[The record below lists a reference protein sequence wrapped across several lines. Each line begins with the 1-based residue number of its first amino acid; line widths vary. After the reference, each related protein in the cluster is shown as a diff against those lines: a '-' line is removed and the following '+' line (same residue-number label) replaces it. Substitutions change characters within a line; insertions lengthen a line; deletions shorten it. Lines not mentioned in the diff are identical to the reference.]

1 MQISKIVLYK
11 DSAHRRIVPFT
22 TGKVNIIVGDSKTGK
37 SALIDIVD
45 YCLGNGSC
53 HIASGVIRD
62 NVYWFA
68 IVVDFG
74 QDSYLLARQN
84 PDIKQVSTVSEMF
97 LAKVQYDTLPSFDN
111 IYPNTNVDAVKQF
124 LASKIGLNENVQIPD
139 DGGTRDP
146 LPVTFMHS
154 RQYCYQPQSLIAN
167 KDMLFYHTLDSFQL
181 QALKDAFP
189 YLVGAVQDDVLVI
202 EQQIKAL
209 SKEQRSLKRSKRER
223 EEMANEQS
231 NMVYSLLEEAK
242 TFGLVRFNS
251 LDSIKD
257 PLGMMQEVLKW
268 TPSDVKILPLTNVET
283 EIQKLVSQ
291 RGKLIEQL
299 GDIQE
304 KLSMATRY
312 QNESVLYQS
321 ELNLQHQRLKSI
333 ELLPDKDICT
343 CPLCNQQIREQTP
356 KMQEILSSY
365 HKISNA
371 LEETRQQTE
380 RTQKYVAELIG
391 EESAIKEQI
400 SQTEASIHALYQQN
414 EQARKHRD
422 LNVQRGKVI
431 GRISLFLEKLQVSE
445 YANLDEEIERLE
457 KEIGKLKAKISK
469 STKEELLA
477 AKTAVINSYMNQDW
491 KRKLDLEDED
501 AIVNFDSKRMQIYSI
516 SREDEKYV
524 PLDQM
529 GSGANWV
536 GFHLLIHFAL
546 HKFFVKNNRPVP
558 HFLMLDQPS
567 QIYFPSDGGECKD
580 VEAVKRMFRFI
591 IERTNEMNGAF
602 QVILTEH
609 ANFQEQ
615 EFSQYVVESW
625 YNGEKLIPEDWY
637 TNKEADD
644 LNLSRL
650 NI

>member
-1 MQISKIVLYK
+1 M
-11 DSAHRRIVPFT
+11 RIVQFAS
-22 TGKVNIIVGDSKTGK
+22 GKVNIIVGDSKTGK

-45 YCLGNGSC
+45 YCLGSSSC

-62 NVYWFA
+62 NVFWFA
-68 IVVDFG
+68 VVVDFG
-74 QDSYLLARQN
+74 QDTYFLARQN
-84 PDIKQVSTVSEMF
+84 PDIKQVSVVSEMF
-97 LAKVQYDTLPSFDN
+97 LAKVQHDTLPAFDD
-111 IYPNTNVDAVKQF
+111 IYPNTNVDAVRQF
-124 LASKIGLNENVQIPD
+124 LAAKIGLHENIQIPD

-167 KDMLFYHTLDSFQL
+167 KDMLFFHTLDSFQF

-209 SKEQRSLKRSKRER
+209 SREQRRLKRSKLER

-231 NMVYSLLEEAK
+231 NLVYSLLEEAK
-242 TFGLVRFNS
+242 TFGLVKLNS
-251 LDSIKD
+251 LDTIKD
-257 PLGMMQEVLKW
+257 PIGLMQEVLKW
-268 TPSDVKILPLTNVET
+268 TPSDVKVLSQTNVET

-291 RGKLIEQL
+291 RNELIEQL

-304 KLSMATRY
+304 KLSMASRY
-312 QNESVLYQS
+312 QNESVLYQN
-321 ELNLQHQRLKSI
+321 ELKLQHQRLKSI
-333 ELLPDKDICT
+333 ELLPNEDICT
-343 CPLCNQQIREQTP
+343 CPLCNQQISEQTP
-356 KMQEILSSY
+356 KVQEILSSY
-365 HKISNA
+365 HKLSNA
-371 LEETRQQTE
+371 LEGTQQQIE
-380 RTQKYVAELIG
+380 RTQQYVTELIG
-391 EESAIKEQI
+391 KEASIKEQI

-414 EQARKHRD
+414 EQARKQRD
-422 LNVQRGKVI
+422 LNVQRGIVI
-431 GRISLFLEKLQVSE
+431 GRISLFLDKLQSPE
-445 YANLDEEIERLE
+445 HNNLDEEIERLE
-457 KEIGKLKAKISK
+457 KEIDGLKAKISK

-477 AKTAVINSYMNQDW
+477 AKTAVINAYMNQDW

-501 AIVNFDSKRMQIYSI
+501 AIVHFDPKRMQIYSI

-546 HKFFVKNNRPVP
+546 HKFFVKNNRPIP

-580 VEAVKRMFRFI
+580 VEAVKRMLRFI
-591 IERTNEMNGAF
+591 IDRTNEMNGAF

-615 EFSQYVVESW
+615 EFSQYVKESW
-625 YNGEKLIPEDWY
+625 YNGEKLIPEYWY
-637 TNKEADD
+637 ENKKIE
-644 LNLSRL
+644 S
-650 NI
+650 

>member
-11 DSAHRRIVPFT
+11 DSAHRRIVPFA

-45 YCLGNGSC
+45 YCLGSGSC

-68 IVVDFG
+68 VVVDFG
-74 QDSYLLARQN
+74 QDTYFLARQN
-84 PDIKQVSTVSEMF
+84 PDIKQVLAVSEMF
-97 LAKVQYDTLPSFDN
+97 LAKVQHDKLPSFDD
-111 IYPNTNVDAVKQF
+111 IYANTNVEAVKQF
-124 LASKIGLNENVQIPD
+124 LAAKIGLHENVQIPD

-146 LPVTFMHS
+146 LPVTFMHC

-167 KDMLFYHTLDSFQL
+167 KDMLFYHTLDSFQF

-189 YLVGAVQDDVLVI
+189 YLVGAVQDDVLMI

-209 SKEQRSLKRSKRER
+209 GREQRSLKRSKRER

-231 NMVYSLLEEAK
+231 NLVYSLLEEAK
-242 TFGLVRFNS
+242 TFGLIKFGS

-257 PLGMMQEVLKW
+257 PIGMMQEVLKW
-268 TPSDVKILPLTNVET
+268 TPSDAKVLLQTNVGT
-283 EIQKLVSQ
+283 EIQKLVTQ
-291 RGKLIEQL
+291 RIKLIEQL

-304 KLSMATRY
+304 KLSMATNY
-312 QNESVLYQS
+312 QNESMLYQS
-321 ELNLQHQRLKSI
+321 ELKLQHQRLKSI
-333 ELLPDKDICT
+333 ELLPNEEICT
-343 CPLCNQQIREQTP
+343 CPLCNQQISEQTP
-356 KMQEILSSY
+356 KVQEILSSF
-365 HKISNA
+365 HKIADA
-371 LEETRQQTE
+371 LDETQQQTE
-380 RTQKYVAELIG
+380 RTQRYVAELID
-391 EESAIKEQI
+391 EEAAIKEQI

-414 EQARKHRD
+414 EQARIQRD

-445 YANLDEEIERLE
+445 QDNLDDEIERFE
-457 KEIGKLKAKISK
+457 NEINKLKAKISK

-477 AKTAVINSYMNQDW
+477 AKTAVINAYMNQDW

-501 AIVNFDSKRMQIYSI
+501 AIINFDSKRMQIYSI

-524 PLDQM
+524 PLEQM

-546 HKFFVKNNRPVP
+546 HKFFVKNDRPIP

-567 QIYFPSDGGECKD
+567 QVYFPSDGGECKD
-580 VEAVKRMFRFI
+580 VEAVKRMLRFI

-615 EFSQYVVESW
+615 EFSQYIVQSW

-637 TNKEADD
+637 FGEEGITKEDF
-644 LNLSRL
+644 
-650 NI
+650 

>member
-1 MQISKIVLYK
+1 MQLSKIVLYK
-11 DSAHRRIVPFT
+11 DSEHRRIVPFAI
-22 TGKVNIIVGDSKTGK
+22 GKVNIIVGDSKTGK

-45 YCLGNGSC
+45 YCLGSGSC

-68 IVVDFG
+68 VVVDFG
-74 QDSYLLARQN
+74 QDTYLLARQN
-84 PDIKQVSTVSEMF
+84 PDVKQVSSVSEMYI
-97 LAKVQYDTLPSFDN
+97 AKVQDDYLPTFDG
-111 IYPNTNVDAVKQF
+111 ISPNTNVDAVRLF
-124 LASKIGLNENVQIPD
+124 LAAKIGLHENIQIPD
-139 DGGTRDP
+139 DGGTREP
-146 LPVTFMHS
+146 LPVTFMHC

-167 KDMLFYHTLDSFQL
+167 KDMLFYHVLDSFQF

-202 EQQIKAL
+202 ERQIKAL
-209 SKEQRSLKRSKRER
+209 SKEQRSLKRNKRDR
-223 EEMANEQS
+223 EEMASEQS
-231 NMVYSLLEEAK
+231 TLAYSLLEEAK
-242 TFGLVRFNS
+242 TFGLVSFSS

-257 PLGMMQEVLKW
+257 PIGLMQDVLKW
-268 TPSDVKILPLTNVET
+268 TPSDEKVLSQTNVET

-291 RGKLIEQL
+291 RSELNEQL

-312 QNESVLYQS
+312 QNEGILYQS
-321 ELNLQHQRLKSI
+321 ELKLQHQRLKSI
-333 ELLPDKDICT
+333 ELLPNEDICT
-343 CPLCNQQIREQTP
+343 CPLCNQQISEQTP
-356 KMQEILSSY
+356 KVQEILSSF
-365 HKISNA
+365 HKISSA
-371 LEETRQQTE
+371 LEDTRQQTE
-380 RTQKYVAELIG
+380 RTQKYVAELI
-391 EESAIKEQI
+391 ETESAIKEQI
-400 SQTEASIHALYQQN
+400 SQIEASIHALYKQN
-414 EQARKHRD
+414 EQARNQRD

-431 GRISLFLEKLQVSE
+431 GRISLFLEKLQIPE
-445 YANLDEEIERLE
+445 QDNLDEEIERLE
-457 KEIGKLKAKISK
+457 KEIGKLRAKISK

-477 AKTAVINSYMNQDW
+477 AKTAVINAYMNQDW
-491 KRKLDLEDED
+491 KRKRDLEDED

-516 SREDEKYV
+516 SRDDEKYT

-546 HKFFVKNNRPVP
+546 HKFFVKNDRPIP

-567 QIYFPSDGGECKD
+567 QIYFPSDGEVCKD

-591 IERTNEMNGAF
+591 IDRTNEMNGAF

-615 EFSQYVVESW
+615 EFRQNVIESW
-625 YNGEKLIPEDWY
+625 YNGEKLIPEDWLMGD
-637 TNKEADD
+637 NKD
-644 LNLSRL
+644 L
-650 NI
+650 

>member
-11 DSAHRRIVPFT
+11 DSAHMRIVPFS

-45 YCLGNGSC
+45 YCLGSGSC
-53 HIASGVIRD
+53 HIASGIIRE
-62 NVYWFA
+62 NVYWFSV
-68 IVVDFG
+68 VVDFG
-74 QDSYLLARQN
+74 QDTYILARQN
-84 PDIKQVSTVSEMF
+84 PDIKQVSAVSEMF
-97 LAKVQYDTLPSFDN
+97 LAKVQHENLPEFDD
-111 IYPNTNVDAVKQF
+111 IYSNTNVEAVKQF
-124 LASKIGLNENVQIPD
+124 LAAKIGLHENIQIPD
-139 DGGTRDP
+139 DGGTREP

-167 KDMLFYHTLDSFQL
+167 KDVIFYHTLDSFQF

-209 SKEQRSLKRSKRER
+209 SKEQRRLKRSKRER

-231 NMVYSLLEEAK
+231 NLVYSLLEEAK
-242 TFGLVRFNS
+242 TFGLVKFDS
-251 LDSIKD
+251 FDSIKD
-257 PLGMMQEVLKW
+257 PIGMMQEVLKW
-268 TPSDVKILPLTNVET
+268 TPSDVKLLSQNNVET
-283 EIQKLVSQ
+283 EIQKLVNQ
-291 RGKLIEQL
+291 RSDFIEQL
-299 GDIQE
+299 GDVQE

-321 ELNLQHQRLKSI
+321 EIKLQHQRLKSI
-333 ELLPDKDICT
+333 ELLPNKDICT
-343 CPLCNQQIREQTP
+343 CPLCNQQISDQTP
-356 KMQEILSSY
+356 KVQEILSFY
-365 HKISNA
+365 HKISDVLN
-371 LEETRQQTE
+371 ETQQQTE
-380 RTQKYVAELIG
+380 RTQKFVAELID

-400 SQTEASIHALYQQN
+400 SQTEASIHALYEQN
-414 EQARKHRD
+414 EQARKRRD

-431 GRISLFLEKLQVSE
+431 GRISLFLEKRQVPE
-445 YANLDEEIERLE
+445 HDNLDEEIERLE
-457 KEIGKLKAKISK
+457 KEISRLKAKISR

-477 AKTAVINSYMNQDW
+477 AKTAVINAYMNQDW
-491 KRKLDLEDED
+491 KRKLDLEDEE

-524 PLDQM
+524 PFEQM

-546 HKFFVKNNRPVP
+546 HKFFVKNGRPIP

-567 QIYFPSDGGECKD
+567 QVYFPSDGGECKD
-580 VEAVKRMFRFI
+580 VDAVKRMFRFI
-591 IERTNEMNGAF
+591 IDRTNEMNGAF

-615 EFSQYVVESW
+615 EFSQYVVQSW

-637 TNKEADD
+637 VGTEN
-644 LNLSRL
+644 
-650 NI
+650 

>member
-11 DSAHRRIVPFT
+11 DSAHMRIVPFS

-45 YCLGNGSC
+45 YCLGSGSC
-53 HIASGVIRD
+53 HIASGIIRE

-68 IVVDFG
+68 VVVDFG
-74 QDSYLLARQN
+74 QDTYILARQN
-84 PDIKQVSTVSEMF
+84 PDIKQVSAVSEMF
-97 LAKVQYDTLPSFDN
+97 LAKVQHENLPEFDD
-111 IYPNTNVDAVKQF
+111 IYSNTNVEAVKQF
-124 LASKIGLNENVQIPD
+124 LAAKIGLHENIQIPD
-139 DGGTRDP
+139 DGGTREP

-167 KDMLFYHTLDSFQL
+167 KDVIFYHTLDSFQF

-209 SKEQRSLKRSKRER
+209 SKEQRRLKRSKRER

-231 NMVYSLLEEAK
+231 NLVYSLLEEAK
-242 TFGLVRFNS
+242 TFGLVKFDS

-257 PLGMMQEVLKW
+257 PIGMMQEVLKW
-268 TPSDVKILPLTNVET
+268 TPSDVKLLSQNNVET
-283 EIQKLVSQ
+283 EIQKLVNQ
-291 RGKLIEQL
+291 RSDFIEQL
-299 GDIQE
+299 GDVQE

-312 QNESVLYQS
+312 QNEGVLYQS
-321 ELNLQHQRLKSI
+321 ELKLQHQRLKSI
-333 ELLPDKDICT
+333 ELLPDEDICT
-343 CPLCNQQIREQTP
+343 CPLCNQQISEQTP
-356 KMQEILSSY
+356 KVQEILSSF

-371 LEETRQQTE
+371 LEETQQQTE
-380 RTQKYVAELIG
+380 RTQKYVAELIK
-391 EESAIKEQI
+391 EESSVKEQI
-400 SQTEASIHALYQQN
+400 LQTEASIHALYKQN
-414 EQARKHRD
+414 EQARRQRD

-431 GRISLFLEKLQVSE
+431 GRISLFLEKLQVPE
-445 YANLDEEIERLE
+445 HDNLEEEIERLE
-457 KEIGKLKAKISK
+457 KEIVKLKAKISK
-469 STKEELLA
+469 STKEELLV

-491 KRKLDLEDED
+491 KRSLDIEAED
-501 AIVNFDSKRMQIYSI
+501 AIVYFDSKRMQIYSI
-516 SREDEKYV
+516 SREEEKYV

-529 GSGANWV
+529 GSGANWL
-536 GFHLLIHFAL
+536 GMHLLIHFAL
-546 HKFFVKNNRPVP
+546 HKFFVKNDRPIP

-580 VEAVKRMFRFI
+580 VDAVKRTIKFI
-591 IERTNEMNGAF
+591 FDRTNEMNGEF

-609 ANFQEQ
+609 ANFNEP
-615 EFSQYVVESW
+615 EFQQYVVQSW

-637 TNKEADD
+637 SEQSNTLDE
-644 LNLSRL
+644 
-650 NI
+650 